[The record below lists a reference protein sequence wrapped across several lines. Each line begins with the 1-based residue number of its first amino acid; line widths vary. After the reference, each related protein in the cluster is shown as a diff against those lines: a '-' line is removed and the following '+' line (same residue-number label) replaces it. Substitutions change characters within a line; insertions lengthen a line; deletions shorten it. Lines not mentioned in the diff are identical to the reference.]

1 MTFAAA
7 RAMFSPHE
15 TRIDVGVRSSAV
27 VETKQDTKKQKKV
40 ITQNKEKTKE
50 ELAIAKSR
58 AEKLVKERMVLTT
71 TMKKRSVQYTQRK
84 TLPQGWAPGEE
95 SKTASGGAP
104 NFSGVTFHALSKS
117 ATLETHVEEEA
128 AESDLLAY
136 LQTIKNVDK
145 ANNDLGHYYEAL
157 LEDGVECKAD
167 LEDVTTDDLL
177 HVGLTSK
184 RAKRIIKTFAK
195 DAKKK
200 KKKKKKKRAK

>member
-1 MTFAAA
+1 M
-7 RAMFSPHE
+7 
-15 TRIDVGVRSSAV
+15 
-27 VETKQDTKKQKKV
+27 
-40 ITQNKEKTKE
+40 
-50 ELAIAKSR
+50 
-58 AEKLVKERMVLTT
+58 
-71 TMKKRSVQYTQRK
+71 
-84 TLPQGWAPGEE
+84 
-95 SKTASGGAP
+95 
-104 NFSGVTFHALSKS
+104 
-117 ATLETHVEEEA
+117 EEA